1 MLATAYA
8 IQAPPEAPL
17 APTVQAALPAP
28 QVPPPAPP
36 APLVKT
42 ALPPEQPAPPAAKA
56 APVREALPEL
66 TEAEKMKLENLQLK
80 AALLA
85 RQERDTIENQHP
97 ELVQAEKE
105 LQAQYNALIQQIVAE
120 HPGYVWNPTTNSL
133 IPAPP
138 PHVMPAPAIK
148 PAP

>member
-1 MLATAYA
+1 QRHWKRSWQLPGMQSVKHSTAYNNERKRNMRNYVITILLAGMMLATAYA

-97 ELVQAEKE
+97 E
-105 LQAQYNALIQQIVAE
+105 
-120 HPGYVWNPTTNSL
+120 
-133 IPAPP
+133 
-138 PHVMPAPAIK
+138 
-148 PAP
+148 